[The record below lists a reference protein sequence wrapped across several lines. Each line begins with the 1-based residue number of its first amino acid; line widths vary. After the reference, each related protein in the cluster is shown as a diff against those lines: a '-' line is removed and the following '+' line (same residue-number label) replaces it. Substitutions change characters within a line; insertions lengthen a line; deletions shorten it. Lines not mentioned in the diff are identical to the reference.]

1 MPAEDKENMKKWIEG
16 WRKAATA
23 LKEIK
28 RRELRAYDYQENKA
42 VINGMLQWACDHS
55 KARLGSGLVD
65 QQRFFLRMKES
76 PEIVG
81 KLKQFID
88 KNKEEKE

>member
-1 MPAEDKENMKKWIEG
+1 MPADDKENMKKWIEG

-65 QQRFFLRMKES
+65 QQRFFLKMRKGAE
-76 PEIVG
+76 
-81 KLKQFID
+81 
-88 KNKEEKE
+88 

>member
-1 MPAEDKENMKKWIEG
+1 MPVEDKENMKKWIEG
-16 WRKAATA
+16 WRKAAKA

-55 KARLGSGLVD
+55 TARLDSGLVE
-65 QQRFFLRMKES
+65 QQRFFLKMKR
-76 PEIVG
+76 G
-81 KLKQFID
+81 AK
-88 KNKEEKE
+88 

>member
-16 WRKAATA
+16 WRKAAKA

-42 VINGMLQWACDHS
+42 VIDGMLQWACDHP

-65 QQRFFLRMKES
+65 QQRFFLKKKK
-76 PEIVG
+76 G
-81 KLKQFID
+81 AK
-88 KNKEEKE
+88 